1 MNTKIWILLLFAFQ
15 LCLVN
20 LGVAQ
25 TTYYV
30 SNSGNDSNDGLS
42 WATAKATI
50 NGAMGLITAPNN
62 DSVFVAVGTYPAC
75 TIQNGTH
82 VYGGF
87 VGTESHLYERQPL
100 TYGISADNTCT
111 VIDANNSSSNAVV
124 INRYL
129 YYNSTYY
136 KRRTDFDGFFV
147 TGATQYGIKSEANAT
162 HNISNCTI
170 TANACGMYMSLPSSS
185 STSSSGSCTFL
196 VTGCKI
202 SQNTSSGGV
211 YMNNNNDSYM
221 SNFNFDHC
229 VITENSGNIYGGMMF
244 DKYSFQATSIIVL
257 NDCDVTKNTASGV
270 NAKAGGIL
278 TDKRDY
284 DYNMTK
290 DEWHIINSRIIDNTV
305 YSTATT
311 ASADNN
317 WPYIAGGISNYT
329 TNAHI
334 IGCVIANNSAIST
347 EGISVTGG
355 VASYANGTTT
365 GSNVTGNPVG
375 RLFITNCVIAN
386 NLAQT
391 TSGVGGIRTTR
402 AATIK
407 NTVMWKNMRGN
418 SSSNTNYSTS
428 YTQPYTYCACT
439 DVAATSV
446 FAEESTNILLDSV
459 NLPRFVAPSSMVGA
473 TTIAT
478 DMSNINADWRIL
490 PNSPLVDAGDPNTT
504 FITYLPE
511 TDMDGNPRIYNN
523 IADIGAFECTQTT
536 MSQTIT
542 WNQSLAGE
550 LGDTIKLTATASSG
564 LPVSYSSSNESVAH
578 ISNDTLFVVGAGTSI
593 IIASQAGNHLYL
605 PASDVSQTI
614 NISTPMLS
622 QTIAWNQN
630 LNFNIDEESVEL
642 TAVASSGLP
651 VSYTSSD
658 ENIATISGNVL
669 TFVGVGQAIITAS
682 QAGNENFSP
691 AADVMRI
698 LTITEATRV
707 DQTIE
712 WNQALDFNINEESV
726 ELTAVASSGLPV
738 SYTCSNENVATVSGN
753 VLTFVGVGQAI
764 ITASQDGNENFYP
777 AADVMRILTVAEA
790 SRADQIIEW
799 NQDLDINISEE
810 SVELTAVASSGLPV
824 SYTCSNENVATVSG
838 NVLTFVGVGQAIITA
853 SQDGNENFYPAAD
866 VMRILTVTEATRA
879 EQTIEWNQDLD
890 FNLSEESVELTAVA
904 SSGLPVSYTCSDESV
919 ATVSGNVLTFVGV
932 GQAIIT
938 ASQAGNENFSPA
950 ADVMRILTV
959 TEATRIDQTIEWNQD
974 LDFNI
979 NDESVVLTAVA
990 SSSLPV
996 SYTSSDE
1003 SVATVSGNVL
1013 TFVGVGQA
1021 IITASQAGNE
1031 NFSPAADVMRI
1042 LTITE
1047 ATRVDQTIEWNQ
1059 ALDFNIN
1066 EESVEL
1072 TAEATSG
1079 LPVSYTSSDENIAT
1093 ISGNVLT
1100 FVGVGQAIITA
1111 SQAGNENFSPAADVM
1126 RILTITEAT
1135 RVDQTIEWN
1144 QALDFNINEE
1154 SVELTAEATSGLPV
1168 SYTSSDE
1175 NIATI
1180 SGNVLTFV
1188 GVGQAIITASQAGN
1202 ENFNPAADVMRIL
1215 NVFNNVDVSD
1225 AEIANVSVYPN
1236 PTEGEIHIESQV
1248 IIETVSIY
1256 NVYGQLISSEA
1267 VNGSLYTANI
1277 SDNVDGVYVM
1287 RIMLNDGKTITHK
1300 VVKQQ

>member
-1 MNTKIWILLLFAFQ
+1 MIFCLTIYKCFMNTKIWILLLFAFQ

-20 LGVAQ
+20 LGMAQ
-25 TTYYV
+25 RTYYV
-30 SNSGNDSNDGLS
+30 SNNGNDSNDGLS

-185 STSSSGSCTFL
+185 STSSSGACTFL
-196 VTGCKI
+196 VSDCKI
-202 SQNTSSGGV
+202 SQNTNGGV

-478 DMSNINADWRIL
+478 DMSNINADWRIQ

-511 TDMDGNPRIYNN
+511 TDMDGNPRIFNN
-523 IADIGAFECTQTT
+523 IADIGAYECTQTT

-542 WNQSLAGE
+542 WNQDLYAA

-564 LPVSYSSSNESVAH
+564 LPVSYSSSNESVAR
-578 ISNDTLFVVGAGTSI
+578 ISNDTLFVVGSGISI
-593 IIASQAGNHLYL
+593 IVASQAGNQLYL
-605 PASDVSQTI
+605 PASDVSKTINVAVPMQNQTI
-614 NISTPMLS
+614 T
-622 QTIAWNQN
+622 WNQN
-630 LNFNIDEESVEL
+630 LNFNIGEESVEL

-658 ENIATISGNVL
+658 ETVAIVSGNVL

-682 QAGNENFSP
+682 QSGNENFNP

-712 WNQALDFNINEESV
+712 WNQALDFSINEESV
-726 ELTAVASSGLPV
+726 ELTAIASSGLPV
-738 SYTCSNENVATVSGN
+738 SYTISDENVA
-753 VLTFVGVGQAI
+753 I
-764 ITASQDGNENFYP
+764 
-777 AADVMRILTVAEA
+777 
-790 SRADQIIEW
+790 
-799 NQDLDINISEE
+799 
-810 SVELTAVASSGLPV
+810 
-824 SYTCSNENVATVSG
+824 
-838 NVLTFVGVGQAIITA
+838 
-853 SQDGNENFYPAAD
+853 
-866 VMRILTVTEATRA
+866 
-879 EQTIEWNQDLD
+879 
-890 FNLSEESVELTAVA
+890 
-904 SSGLPVSYTCSDESV
+904 
-919 ATVSGNVLTFVGV
+919 VSGNVLTFVGV

-938 ASQAGNENFSPA
+938 ASQAGNENFYPA
-950 ADVMRILTV
+950 TDVMRILTI
-959 TEATRIDQTIEWNQD
+959 TEATRVEQTIEWNQA
-974 LDFNI
+974 LDFSI
-979 NDESVVLTAVA
+979 NEESVELTAVA
-990 SSSLPV
+990 SSGLPV

-1031 NFSPAADVMRI
+1031 NFNPAADVMRI

-1047 ATRVDQTIEWNQ
+1047 ATRIDQTIEWNQ
-1059 ALDFNIN
+1059 DLDFNIN
-1066 EESVEL
+1066 DESIEL
-1072 TAEATSG
+1072 TAVASSG
-1079 LPVSYTSSDENIAT
+1079 LPVSYTSSDESVAT
-1093 ISGNVLT
+1093 ISGNVLAFVGVGQAIITASQAGNENFYPAADVMRILTITEATRIDQTIEWNQDLDFNISEESVELTAVASSGLPVSYTCSDENVATVSGNVLT

-1111 SQAGNENFSPAADVM
+1111 SQGGNENF
-1126 RILTITEAT
+1126 
-1135 RVDQTIEWN
+1135 
-1144 QALDFNINEE
+1144 
-1154 SVELTAEATSGLPV
+1154 
-1168 SYTSSDE
+1168 Y
-1175 NIATI
+1175 
-1180 SGNVLTFV
+1180 
-1188 GVGQAIITASQAGN
+1188 
-1202 ENFNPAADVMRIL
+1202 PAADVMRIL

-1225 AEIANVSVYPN
+1225 AEITNVSVYPN

-1248 IIETVSIY
+1248 IIESVSIY
-1256 NVYGQLISSEA
+1256 NVYGQLISSDA

-1277 SDNVDGVYVM
+1277 SDKVDGVYVM
-1287 RIMLNDGKTITHK
+1287 RIMLRDGNTITQK

>member
-1 MNTKIWILLLFAFQ
+1 
-15 LCLVN
+15 
-20 LGVAQ
+20 
-25 TTYYV
+25 V
-30 SNSGNDSNDGLS
+30 SNNGNDSNDGLS

-50 NGAMGLITAPNN
+50 NGAMELITSPNN

-87 VGTESHLYERQPL
+87 AGTETYLYERQSL
-100 TYGISADNTCT
+100 TYGLAADNTCT
-111 VIDANNSSSNAVV
+111 TIDAQNSSSNAVV
-124 INRYL
+124 INRYM

-136 KRRTDFDGFFV
+136 KRRTDFDGFFI

-185 STSSSGSCTFL
+185 STSSSGACTFL

-211 YMNNNNDSYM
+211 YMINNNDSY
-221 SNFNFDHC
+221 SSTFKFDRC
-229 VITENSGNIYGGMMF
+229 LISENLGSIYGGMMF
-244 DKYSFQATSIIVL
+244 DKYSFQATSTIIL
-257 NDCDVTKNTASGV
+257 TDCDVIKNTASGV

-334 IGCVIANNSAIST
+334 IGCIIANNSAIST
-347 EGISVTGG
+347 EGVYVYGAI
-355 VASYANGTTT
+355 ASYANGTTS

-375 RLFITNCVIAN
+375 RLFMTNCVVAN
-386 NLAQT
+386 NLAQST
-391 TSGVGGIRTTR
+391 HTSSCALYTSR

-407 NTVMWKNMRGN
+407 NTIIWNNKRGDAN
-418 SSSNTNYSTS
+418 VVFSYSTNYTL
-428 YTQPYTYCACT
+428 PYTYCASN
-439 DVAATSV
+439 ASATST
-446 FAEESTNILLDSV
+446 FAEEETNIVLGSITR
-459 NLPRFVAPSSMVGA
+459 PMFVAPSSMVGA

-478 DMSNINADWRIL
+478 DMSNINADWRIQ

-614 NISTPMLS
+614 NISAPMLS

-630 LNFNIDEESVEL
+630 LNFNINDEPVEL
-642 TAVASSGLP
+642 TAVASSSLP

-658 ENIATISGNVL
+658 ES
-669 TFVGVGQAIITAS
+669 
-682 QAGNENFSP
+682 
-691 AADVMRI
+691 
-698 LTITEATRV
+698 
-707 DQTIE
+707 
-712 WNQALDFNINEESV
+712 
-726 ELTAVASSGLPV
+726 
-738 SYTCSNENVATVSGN
+738 VATVSGN

-764 ITASQDGNENFYP
+764 ITASQE
-777 AADVMRILTVAEA
+777 
-790 SRADQIIEW
+790 
-799 NQDLDINISEE
+799 
-810 SVELTAVASSGLPV
+810 
-824 SYTCSNENVATVSG
+824 
-838 NVLTFVGVGQAIITA
+838 
-853 SQDGNENFYPAAD
+853 GNENFYPAAD

-904 SSGLPVSYTCSDESV
+904 SSGLPVSYTCSDENVATVSGNVLTFVGVGQAIITASQEGNENFYPAADVMRILTVTEAIRADQTIEWNQDLDFNINDESIELTAVASSGLPVSYTSSDESVATISGNVLTFVGVGQAIITASQAGNENFYPAADVMRILTITEATRIDQTIEWNQDLDFNINDESIELTAVASSGLPVSYTSSDENV

-938 ASQAGNENFSPA
+938 ASQAGNENFNPA
-950 ADVMRILTV
+950 AVVMRILTI
-959 TEATRIDQTIEWNQD
+959 TEASRADQTIEWNQD

-979 NDESVVLTAVA
+979 NDESVELTAVA
-990 SSSLPV
+990 SSGLPV

-1003 SVATVSGNVL
+1003 SVATISGNVLTFVGVGQAIITASQEGNENFYPAAVVMRILTITEASRADQTIEWNQDLDYNISEESVELTAVASSGLPVSYTCSDENVATVSGNVL

-1021 IITASQAGNE
+1021 IITASQEGNE
-1031 NFSPAADVMRI
+1031 NF
-1042 LTITE
+1042 
-1047 ATRVDQTIEWNQ
+1047 
-1059 ALDFNIN
+1059 
-1066 EESVEL
+1066 
-1072 TAEATSG
+1072 
-1079 LPVSYTSSDENIAT
+1079 Y
-1093 ISGNVLT
+1093 
-1100 FVGVGQAIITA
+1100 
-1111 SQAGNENFSPAADVM
+1111 
-1126 RILTITEAT
+1126 
-1135 RVDQTIEWN
+1135 
-1144 QALDFNINEE
+1144 
-1154 SVELTAEATSGLPV
+1154 
-1168 SYTSSDE
+1168 
-1175 NIATI
+1175 
-1180 SGNVLTFV
+1180 
-1188 GVGQAIITASQAGN
+1188 
-1202 ENFNPAADVMRIL
+1202 PAADVMRIL

-1225 AEIANVSVYPN
+1225 AEITNVSVYPN
-1236 PTEGEIHIESQV
+1236 PTDGEIHIESQV
-1248 IIETVSIY
+1248 IIESVSIY
-1256 NVYGQLISSEA
+1256 NVYGQLISSDA

-1277 SDNVDGVYVM
+1277 SDKVDGVYVV
-1287 RIMLNDGKTITHK
+1287 RIMLRDGNTITQK